1 MTSFLLFSIKN
12 AFRKKGVALLAIFGV
27 ALGCALMTFL
37 LSLSEGMN
45 QKIETTFTK
54 LAGSIIVT
62 SENSL
67 MGGGQIMGGSSLLPE
82 KYIGEMEKLNDVKEV
97 FPRVRAFIPKEALET
112 ISPVGTPLTGIDE
125 KKEKDSP
132 QEYIIEGRKF
142 EKKEEI
148 IIGKSMKDDLERFD
162 TKIGVGD
169 KIEIPIIDPK
179 TRMPIG
185 KKELKFVGVFETNN
199 MTSDSEIFCSIELAR
214 ELSGVPENKAS
225 SIIVKANSVEN
236 VDAIAKN
243 IEKKF
248 EDSDPGVK
256 LIVAKS
262 LLGEANDIL
271 DIFTNFLIAISL
283 VAAVAGGISILII
296 MLISVIERM
305 KEFAILKAV
314 GWNGNNIIFSIL
326 VESLVLSLLGSSM
339 GILIGY
345 GGINIAR
352 SYISDDIGVV
362 TPELILGVM
371 AFGIFIGIIGGVYP
385 AWRASRVA
393 PMEILRGL

>member
-1 MTSFLLFSIKN
+1 MFLFSIKN
-12 AFRKKGVALLAIFGV
+12 AFRRKGVAILAIFGV

-54 LAGSIIVT
+54 LAGSIVVA

-67 MGGGQIMGGSSLLPE
+67 MGGGQIMGGNSLLPE
-82 KYIGEMEKLNDVKEV
+82 KYIEEMEKLNNVKEV
-97 FPRVRAFIPKEALET
+97 SPRVSAFIPKEALET
-112 ISPVGTPLTGIDE
+112 VSPIGTPVTGIDE

-142 EKKEEI
+142 KRKDEI
-148 IIGKSMKDDLERFD
+148 IIGKFMKEELERFD
-162 TKIGVGD
+162 TKIEIGD
-169 KIEIPIIDPK
+169 KIKIPIMDPK
-179 TRMPIG
+179 TRVPVG
-185 KKELKFVGVFETNN
+185 ERELKVVGIFETEN
-199 MTSDSEIFCSIELAR
+199 MTSDMEIFCSIELAR
-214 ELSGVPENKAS
+214 ELSGVPKNKVAS
-225 SIIVKANSVEN
+225 IVVRAESVDY

-256 LIVAKS
+256 LIVSKD
-262 LLGEANDIL
+262 LLGEATDIL
-271 DIFTNFLIAISL
+271 DIFTNFLIAISF
-283 VAAVAGGISILII
+283 VSAVAGGISILII

-326 VESLVLSLLGSSM
+326 VESLVLSLLGSST

-352 SYISDDIGVV
+352 NYISNDIGVV

-385 AWRASRVA
+385 AWRASKVA